1 MTIRLLI
8 DNPAA
13 AAPRPAA
20 IDASDSPSRWD
31 EGLNGPD
38 FFVSPRGEV
47 FEWLHFDLAAANE
60 QRWTSYDSDDCLQ
73 TSEADLRDTDR
84 LQLMPPGIGSVE
96 DLLPA
101 QTKTRRVNSILQHRL
116 CRSPKHSRSRRANT
130 LKPVHCLFAHLWLPW
145 VVMRPVICPGHRKQQ
160 ASADPIRVPLRV
172 LEGTSK
178 KSGYLSW
185 AEYERHYRVALSS
198 LTCGWLSARVAF
210 KRFRPD
216 TCRASQPCVE
226 NSLHRCLRP
235 LP

>member
-8 DNPAA
+8 DNPAG
-13 AAPRPAA
+13 AAPRHAV
-20 IDASDSPSRWD
+20 IDEFDSPNRWD
-31 EGLNGPD
+31 EGLNDPD

-73 TSEADLRDTDR
+73 TIEADLRDTDR

-130 LKPVHCLFAHLWLPW
+130 LKPVHCLFAHLWLHW
-145 VVMRPVICPGHRKQQ
+145 VVMRPVICPGYRKQQ

-172 LEGTSK
+172 LEGASK

-185 AEYERHYRVALSS
+185 ASTKAIIEL
-198 LTCGWLSARVAF
+198 LFL
-210 KRFRPD
+210 
-216 TCRASQPCVE
+216 
-226 NSLHRCLRP
+226 P
-235 LP
+235 LPSLCFSSC